1 MEHKW
6 HFLLIGIIK
15 IGKALKHQKNTA
27 ILVFYR
33 IKIARQ
39 AKMYKKAIKYL
50 VLYTLNFISI
60 FVGFES
66 QTREK
71 KITLETMTLT

>member
-1 MEHKW
+1 MSNLLLN
-6 HFLLIGIIK
+6 FLRFPK
-15 IGKALKHQKNTA
+15 
-27 ILVFYR
+27 V
-33 IKIARQ
+33 
-39 AKMYKKAIKYL
+39 
-50 VLYTLNFISI
+50 LNFISI